1 MLSPPS
7 SRRRGCG
14 PSLACL
20 ALFAV
25 CTVLLT
31 QFTRAEDATGS
42 INDDDVST
50 TVSTNQTVGENQEE
64 DVDFEQVL
72 RDALAGGFA
81 NMPRSLRRKILE
93 ADVRPECTA
102 GLLRTIRAFQ
112 NLEPW
117 ALKLFDS
124 SGKLPTGLL
133 QGSRV
138 ELGAFDECL
147 ETAALD
153 SFGEVFTHG
162 QYCNLLVYFKNATAI
177 QQRIDSVS
185 SILHPKFTYFKNYFS
200 VEEVPALRLAICF
213 VQDCNEQDL
222 QALVDTVKPSLVRIE
237 VSNCVTAEMEP
248 WTVAQIGIVIFLG
261 IIIAAVIFSTW
272 VDYCTKNKPKWQKE
286 HSTLYELCKGFSLIS
301 NTRMLLRVADKANAE
316 QHALQFLHGMRFW
329 CIVHIVL
336 CHCGQTMSD
345 SWSRLLNLLILSDDW
360 SFMIITAGFSSVG
373 TFFFLSGFFL
383 CLTVSRQKR
392 TGPAVFVIGVL
403 RRFIRTCIP
412 LFFIIMCMYLLP
424 RFVTGPDTKAFFQK
438 MYREMEVHWWHL
450 LVMIRNF
457 FDITPWDVLP
467 HFWYLSTDFQLFTI
481 SLLVLLVFKSRKML
495 AVAAFL
501 LLSLLGCAVGTWVVD
516 ASDLPP
522 FMIFPGPILQ
532 VMQRTVNE
540 YYTRPYY
547 HAVCYFSGCMT
558 FLLMDDFRKRRI
570 SKVVVYAGWT
580 VAVICG
586 LLCTFMKLAWYR
598 DPDPTSHG
606 VALLVAFFDR
616 ILWSIFLIW
625 TTLACASGRGGPVNT
640 FLSWGAF
647 VPLSK
652 LSYGVYLIHVPFIE
666 LLLHASRERLFWS
679 KFTTVTLFNS
689 VLIWS
694 FQLAFLSFL
703 ACEAPTGA
711 LDKLLFGMLTGG
723 GRSKRQEHKP
733 NCNGNIQKPEI
744 KIEDTVISRC

>member
-1 MLSPPS
+1 
-7 SRRRGCG
+7 
-14 PSLACL
+14 
-20 ALFAV
+20 
-25 CTVLLT
+25 
-31 QFTRAEDATGS
+31 
-42 INDDDVST
+42 
-50 TVSTNQTVGENQEE
+50 
-64 DVDFEQVL
+64 
-72 RDALAGGFA
+72 
-81 NMPRSLRRKILE
+81 MPKSVRRKILE

-147 ETAALD
+147 ETVALD

-222 QALVDTVKPSLVRIE
+222 QALVDT
-237 VSNCVTAEMEP
+237 
-248 WTVAQIGIVIFLG
+248 G

-286 HSTLYELCKGFSLIS
+286 HSTLHELCKGFSLIS

-373 TFFFLSGFFL
+373 TFFFL
-383 CLTVSRQKR
+383 
-392 TGPAVFVIGVL
+392 
-403 RRFIRTCIP
+403 RTCIP

-457 FDITPWDVLP
+457 FDITPW
-467 HFWYLSTDFQLFTI
+467 
-481 SLLVLLVFKSRKML
+481 
-495 AVAAFL
+495 
-501 LLSLLGCAVGTWVVD
+501 
-516 ASDLPP
+516 
-522 FMIFPGPILQ
+522 
-532 VMQRTVNE
+532 
-540 YYTRPYY
+540 
-547 HAVCYFSGCMT
+547 
-558 FLLMDDFRKRRI
+558 
-570 SKVVVYAGWT
+570 
-580 VAVICG
+580 
-586 LLCTFMKLAWYR
+586 
-598 DPDPTSHG
+598 
-606 VALLVAFFDR
+606 
-616 ILWSIFLIW
+616 
-625 TTLACASGRGGPVNT
+625 
-640 FLSWGAF
+640 
-647 VPLSK
+647 
-652 LSYGVYLIHVPFIE
+652 
-666 LLLHASRERLFWS
+666 
-679 KFTTVTLFNS
+679 VTLFNS

-723 GRSKRQEHKP
+723 RRSKRQELKP